1 MEEKTCREAC
11 KTLNVKESGI
21 FGGYVCYKDAQERCN
36 QNGKNGPVAS
46 LLCKRAGTFSY
57 LFDLDHLLLY
67 YIRQKI
73 LENIICIIHCF
84 SYK

>member
-1 MEEKTCREAC
+1 MDEKTCREAC

-46 LLCKRAGTFSY
+46 LICKRAGTFSF
-57 LFDLDHLLLY
+57 LFDQDYLLN
-67 YIRQKI
+67 IGQKI
-73 LENIICIIHCF
+73 LENIICIIHCI

>member
-1 MEEKTCREAC
+1 MDIKTCREAC

-46 LLCKRAGTFSY
+46 LLCKRRWYVFISIRTRPFTS
-57 LFDLDHLLLY
+57 LF
-67 YIRQKI
+67 
-73 LENIICIIHCF
+73 
-84 SYK
+84 